1 MKPVS
6 FSLLGFLK
14 LVRPGNLGIVLLT
27 QYMTAIFLAGLESTG
42 WEILMDPKILLL
54 SLSSILIVS
63 AGYII
68 NDYYDMK
75 IDFINKPQRVVV
87 GKLLKRKF
95 VVISHPILNFTGIA
109 IGFYLS
115 IPLGVIH
122 LIAAI
127 LLWWYSNHLQRLPF
141 VGNLTIAILTAASLA
156 IVGILYHSNEILIY
170 LYALFAFC
178 STLIREVI
186 KDIEDIKGDQ
196 NFGLKTLPIIWGIRR
211 TKKFLFVLIG
221 IFILFL
227 IPLIHAINL
236 PGLKVYF
243 IILLPVVLYFCYLL
257 FKTDTIKGFHRLSTY
272 MKIIMMSGV
281 LSMALVGLN

>member
-1 MKPVS
+1 VKPVS

-27 QYMTAIFLAGLESTG
+27 QYMTAIFLAGNESAG
-42 WEILMDPKILLL
+42 WKILMDPKISLLA
-54 SLSSILIVS
+54 LSSILIAS

-68 NDYYDMK
+68 NDYYDVK
-75 IDFINKPQRVVV
+75 IDFINKPQKVVV

-95 VVISHPILNFTGIA
+95 VIISHPILNFAGIA

-115 IPLGVIH
+115 IPIGFIH
-122 LIAAI
+122 LTAAI

-141 VGNLTIAILTAASLA
+141 VGNFTIAILTAASLA
-156 IVGILYHSNEILIY
+156 IVGILYHNNELLIY
-170 LYALFAFC
+170 VYSLFAFC
-178 STLIREVI
+178 ATLIREVI

-196 NFGLKTLPIIWGIRR
+196 DFGLKTLPIIWRIRR
-211 TKKFLFVLIG
+211 TKKFLFLLIG
-221 IFILFL
+221 TFILFL
-227 IPLIHAINL
+227 IPLIQALNL
-236 PGLKVYF
+236 PGLKIYF

-257 FKTDTIKGFHRLSTY
+257 FKTDTIKGFHRLSIY
-272 MKIIMMSGV
+272 MKFIMISGV

>member
-27 QYMTAIFLAGLESTG
+27 QYITAIFLAGMASTV
-42 WEILMDPKILLL
+42 WEILKDPKILLL
-54 SLSSILIVS
+54 ALSSISIAS

-68 NDYYDMK
+68 NDYYDVK
-75 IDFINKPQRVVV
+75 IDFINKPQKVVV

-95 VVISHPILNFTGIA
+95 VIISHPILNFAGIA

-115 IPLGVIH
+115 IPIGVIQ
-122 LIAAI
+122 LTAAI

-141 VGNLTIAILTAASLA
+141 VGNFTIAILTGASLA
-156 IVGILYHSNEILIY
+156 IVGILYHNNELLIY
-170 LYALFAFC
+170 VYSLFAFC
-178 STLIREVI
+178 ATLIREVI

-196 NFGLKTLPIIWGIRR
+196 DFGLKTLPIIWGIRR

-221 IFILFL
+221 TSILIL
-227 IPLIHAINL
+227 IPFIPVINL

-243 IILLPVVLYFCYLL
+243 VILLPAVLYFCYLL

-272 MKIIMMSGV
+272 MKIIMISGV